1 MSAVGGART
10 VRGPTQWEP
19 STGPDRS
26 SRTKECLPV
35 NTKAAN
41 TKSATTAIS
50 GAKRLPP
57 LAHLPAQAGPDER
70 PLTSEPSLSDAA
82 HAPLTSEPPLACEAP
97 LTSEPTTHAAAAAA
111 GD

>member
-1 MSAVGGART
+1 M
-10 VRGPTQWEP
+10 
-19 STGPDRS
+19 
-26 SRTKECLPV
+26 
-35 NTKAAN
+35 NTE
-41 TKSATTAIS
+41 SATTPSATTSI
-50 GAKRLPP
+50 AAPKRRPP

-70 PLTSEPSLSDAA
+70 PLTSEPSLADAA

>member
-1 MSAVGGART
+1 M
-10 VRGPTQWEP
+10 
-19 STGPDRS
+19 
-26 SRTKECLPV
+26 
-35 NTKAAN
+35 KAAK

-50 GAKRLPP
+50 APKRRPP
-57 LAHLPAQAGPDER
+57 LAHLPAQSDPNER
-70 PLTSEPSLSDAA
+70 TLTSEPSLADAA